1 MKVICAWCQKT
12 LQEPQPGELEVSHG
26 ICRDCMQRA
35 MGARRKELGE
45 LLRTLEVPVMVL
57 DAENRVVDMN
67 ESAEKALG
75 TSRAAAAGALTG
87 PAISCYNA
95 GLPGGCGLS
104 EHCPGCALRQKL
116 AATHADGQPR
126 FGELSQHDIVHDGRS
141 RTVRFRF
148 STQKVGD
155 LVMLLL
161 EEVTGVV
168 TIF

>member
-1 MKVICAWCQKT
+1 MKVVCAWCQKT
-12 LQEPQPGELEVSHG
+12 LQEPPDGEPGVSHG
-26 ICRDCMQRA
+26 ICEDCLHRV
-35 MGARRKELGE
+35 MGTRPRELGE

-57 DAENRVVDMN
+57 DSRSRVVDMN

-75 TSRAAAAGALTG
+75 TSRAAAVGALTG

-126 FGELSQHDIVHDGRS
+126 FGQISEHDIVRDGRS

-148 STQKVGD
+148 STHKAGD